1 MKKILS
7 HLKIWQKLIL
17 AILPTFIPTLFF
29 IYIIYLEKSQDLRI
43 AESEKDGVIYLHQS
57 SMIVREMEYLNRS
70 IRLRAFGENKSS
82 NGYQLSDRVKRI
94 EKFISNLENLTIDKD
109 ETLNLS
115 SEFMAMK
122 LAWWDLKERINAND
136 STKQKKTY
144 ATFIEK
150 MEELI
155 TENGNNSNLILD
167 PDIKTYYL
175 MSLALEK
182 IPAFINIHNQISI
195 EGEFAVLEGKI
206 TPARKLELSILKGNL
221 IVMQDVMKNQFSLV
235 LRENEELNDSLKPI
249 FDAMIVDIQSMI
261 KGLDT
266 SLEANKMGVTRDE
279 WIKINFDSRNH
290 LYAFYDMLIPALSES
305 LESRIY
311 SLRVAS
317 GIQGLISLL
326 IFILS
331 IFFILYLIKNIS
343 SPIQKIEKRIR
354 DLAEGDGDLT
364 IRLPVEGKDEIAN
377 ASNWVN
383 IFMDRLEAIMRNIQG
398 LSQQI
403 DHSSTELSH
412 SANSLA
418 ETSQSQAAGAEESS
432 ASLEELSASFE
443 NVAIA
448 ISKETKGIRNID
460 GNVKNLSSAIKEI
473 NNSLQKLG
481 EKAKESSSAAEEG
494 QKSISATTEAME
506 EIRIVSEEISGIT
519 DIISDI
525 SDQTNLLALNAS
537 IEAARAGEAGRGFA
551 VVAEEISKLAD
562 RTVSSVSEIQRL
574 IESTEKSV
582 ENGIRNVNH
591 SVKVLVKIIES
602 IKIIDHSSNDLSV
615 KMNEQSV
622 QSHSISENLDDVA
635 TLSAEIESATDEQK
649 LSSEQMNIMM
659 STLTNDTMT
668 ISASSEELAN
678 VSTIMKKVSSELQKE
693 IGKFKIRKL

>member
-1 MKKILS
+1 V
-7 HLKIWQKLIL
+7 
-17 AILPTFIPTLFF
+17 P
-29 IYIIYLEKSQDLRI
+29 
-43 AESEKDGVIYLHQS
+43 
-57 SMIVREMEYLNRS
+57 
-70 IRLRAFGENKSS
+70 
-82 NGYQLSDRVKRI
+82 
-94 EKFISNLENLTIDKD
+94 
-109 ETLNLS
+109 
-115 SEFMAMK
+115 
-122 LAWWDLKERINAND
+122 
-136 STKQKKTY
+136 KQ
-144 ATFIEK
+144 
-150 MEELI
+150 
-155 TENGNNSNLILD
+155 
-167 PDIKTYYL
+167 
-175 MSLALEK
+175 
-182 IPAFINIHNQISI
+182 
-195 EGEFAVLEGKI
+195 
-206 TPARKLELSILKGNL
+206 
-221 IVMQDVMKNQFSLV
+221 
-235 LRENEELNDSLKPI
+235 
-249 FDAMIVDIQSMI
+249 
-261 KGLDT
+261 
-266 SLEANKMGVTRDE
+266 
-279 WIKINFDSRNH
+279 
-290 LYAFYDMLIPALSES
+290 
-305 LESRIY
+305 
-311 SLRVAS
+311 
-317 GIQGLISLL
+317 
-326 IFILS
+326 
-331 IFFILYLIKNIS
+331 
-343 SPIQKIEKRIR
+343 
-354 DLAEGDGDLT
+354 
-364 IRLPVEGKDEIAN
+364 
-377 ASNWVN
+377 
-383 IFMDRLEAIMRNIQG
+383 
-398 LSQQI
+398 
-403 DHSSTELSH
+403 
-412 SANSLA
+412 
-418 ETSQSQAAGAEESS
+418 SS